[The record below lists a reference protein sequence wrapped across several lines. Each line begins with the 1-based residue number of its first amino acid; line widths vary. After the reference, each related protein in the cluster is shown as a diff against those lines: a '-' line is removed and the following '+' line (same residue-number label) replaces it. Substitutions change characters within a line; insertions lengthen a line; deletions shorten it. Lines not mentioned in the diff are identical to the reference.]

1 MSIGSIV
8 LNRNIFK
15 FALALAIPAGIGYIF
30 WYSQDQANKEVEQY
44 KAEQKNRGEVK
55 QEVVI
60 KNYALKEIDDL
71 NRVRWQLVA
80 ATGTLKENGKDVEM
94 TDVKVEY
101 FDPITKELKMR
112 MVAPYGT
119 GDQSTKY
126 VKLMSK
132 GHQKVVAEG
141 QGGKSKLTSTTV
153 ELIKKDQFLATGGVN
168 IDWPGVAKVSGDSAT
183 GGTNLSGGPKNFK
196 VMGNTHAEIVTH

>member
-8 LNRNIFK
+8 QIRNILK
-15 FALALAIPAGIGYIF
+15 FVVALAIPSTIGYFF
-30 WYSQDQANKEVEQY
+30 WYSQQQANIEVEKY
-44 KAEQKNRGEVK
+44 KKEQKDKPISE
-55 QEVVI
+55 QLVI
-60 KNYALKEIDDL
+60 KNYAMKEIDDA
-71 NRVRWQLVA
+71 NRVRWQLIA

-101 FDPITKELKMR
+101 FDANTRELKMR
-112 MVAPYGT
+112 LQAPFGM

-132 GHQKVVAEG
+132 NGKKVVAEG
-141 QGGKSKLTSTTV
+141 QGGKTKFTSNTV

-183 GGTNLSGGPKNFK
+183 GATNLSGGPKNFK
-196 VMGNTHAEIVTH
+196 VIGNTHAEIVTH